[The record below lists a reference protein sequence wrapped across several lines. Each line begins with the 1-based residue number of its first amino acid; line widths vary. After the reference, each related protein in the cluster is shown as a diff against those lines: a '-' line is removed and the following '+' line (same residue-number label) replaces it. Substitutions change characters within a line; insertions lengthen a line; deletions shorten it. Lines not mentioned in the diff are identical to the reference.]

1 MAVKKCFKY
10 LIILLLTFQGILAA
24 QESPRE
30 KVYQALIYDKMDDW
44 DEVIVEMSS
53 RKSSLSDKELGELVN
68 YYYGYSGWLM
78 EEGPKKKAKTYVEQ
92 ADALI
97 DGLLLKY
104 PDESDLY
111 AFKGAF
117 FAYKISLNPI
127 KAPFLGGQSMD
138 YIDRAVELGPESP
151 QAWIERGNA
160 LFYMPKAFGGS
171 KEKAVEAYEK
181 AIRFMEEDPESLHK
195 DWMYL
200 NVLLILA
207 QGYEKIGNYELAKS
221 TYDKLLQV
229 EPRFS
234 YVRDEAYPAFMKSYK
249 KQLSSNN

>member
-1 MAVKKCFKY
+1 MKRPKCIKY
-10 LIILLLTFQGILAA
+10 LIVLLLTVQGILVA
-24 QESPRE
+24 QENPRE
-30 KVYQALIYDKMDDW
+30 RVYQALIHDRMDEWDK
-44 DEVIVEMSS
+44 VIVEMSS

-78 EEGPKKKAKTYVEQ
+78 EEGPKKKAKTYVAE

-97 DGLLLKY
+97 DELLLKH

-127 KAPFLGGQSMD
+127 KAPFMGGQSMD
-138 YIDRAVELGPESP
+138 NIDRAVELGPERP

-171 KEKAVEAYEK
+171 KEKAVEAYAK
-181 AIRFMEEDPESLHK
+181 AIRYMEEDPESLHNN
-195 DWMYL
+195 WMYL
-200 NVLLILA
+200 NVLMILA
-207 QGYEKIGNYELAKS
+207 QGYEKIDNYKMAKS
-221 TYDKLLQV
+221 TYDKLLLV

-249 KQLSSNN
+249 EQL

>member
-1 MAVKKCFKY
+1 MAVKKCIKY
-10 LIILLLTFQGILAA
+10 LIILLLTVQGILVA

-30 KVYQALIYDKMDDW
+30 RVYQALIHDRMDEWDK
-44 DEVIVEMSS
+44 VIVEMSS

-78 EEGPKKKAKTYVEQ
+78 EEGPKKKAKTYVAE

-97 DGLLLKY
+97 DGLLLKH

-127 KAPFLGGQSMD
+127 KAPFMGGQSMD
-138 YIDRAVELGPESP
+138 NIDRAVELGPERP

-171 KEKAVEAYEK
+171 KEKAVEAYAK
-181 AIRFMEEDPESLHK
+181 AIRYMEQDPESLHNN
-195 DWMYL
+195 WMYL
-200 NVLLILA
+200 NVLMILA
-207 QGYEKIGNYELAKS
+207 QGYEKIDNYKMAKS
-221 TYDKLLQV
+221 TYDKLLLV

-249 KQLSSNN
+249 EQL

>member
-10 LIILLLTFQGILAA
+10 LIILLFTFPGFLVA

-30 KVYQALIYDKMDDW
+30 RVYQALIYDKMDDW
-44 DEVIVEMSS
+44 NEVIVEMSS

-68 YYYGYSGWLM
+68 YYYGYTGWLM
-78 EEGPKKKAKTYVEQ
+78 EEGPKKKAKSYVKQ

-97 DGLLLKY
+97 DGLLLTY

-127 KAPFLGGQSMD
+127 KAPFLGGQSMGN
-138 YIDRAVELGPESP
+138 IDRAVELGPERP
-151 QAWIERGNA
+151 QAWIEKGNA

-171 KEKAVEAYEK
+171 KEKAVEAYKK
-181 AIRFMEEDPESLHK
+181 AIRYMEEDPESLHNN
-195 DWMYL
+195 WMYL
-200 NVLLILA
+200 NVLLVLA
-207 QGYEKIGNYELAKS
+207 QGYEKTGDYNMAKS
-221 TYDKLLQV
+221 TYDKLLQI
-229 EPRFS
+229 EPGFS
-234 YVRDEAYPAFMKSYK
+234 YVRDEEYPAFMKSYK
-249 KQLSSNN
+249 EQLSSDN

>member
-1 MAVKKCFKY
+1 MAVKKCIKY
-10 LIILLLTFQGILAA
+10 LIILLLTVQGILVA

-30 KVYQALIYDKMDDW
+30 RVYQALIHDRMDEWDK
-44 DEVIVEMSS
+44 VIVEMSS

-78 EEGPKKKAKTYVEQ
+78 EEGPKKKAKTYVAE

-97 DGLLLKY
+97 DELLLKH

-127 KAPFLGGQSMD
+127 KAPFMGGQSMD
-138 YIDRAVELGPESP
+138 NIDRAVELGPERP

-171 KEKAVEAYEK
+171 KEKAVEAYAK
-181 AIRFMEEDPESLHK
+181 AIRYMEEDPESLHNN
-195 DWMYL
+195 WMYL
-200 NVLLILA
+200 NVLMILA
-207 QGYEKIGNYELAKS
+207 QGYEKIDNYKMAKS
-221 TYDKLLQV
+221 TYDKLLLV

-249 KQLSSNN
+249 EQL